1 MAYEKY
7 IKKDGKLYGPYIYHS
22 RRIDGKVVSEYHGQK
37 TGYGKFLW
45 IIAFALLII
54 LGAYFIGQRQSGPTG
69 YSVLD
74 LNADYQE
81 GQALSGEVK
90 LSLQEGELIP
100 ASSAVVFENAGNK
113 YEYLL
118 KDLILEPTAEGS
130 FFIKEKNI
138 SGSGEGFG
146 ISGTKEIYP
155 EVYFTL
161 IISSEISQEE
171 GIVTESEK
179 EIQGS
184 ASAGNTFTYTLQEGE
199 TAKIKL
205 RSVKTDSVELSEDS
219 VSLTTEGGLVSIS
232 TDYSEEEEGFGEEYT
247 GEKIKEL
254 TVNLGSLEILPE
266 KGELKVGI
274 FYEGEELVSMQTTI
288 SDGTVSSESEV
299 IPEAAPP
306 SDSVTD
312 EEQVLE
318 PVAPVANE
326 TFNASDIIE
335 TKSFN
340 ITFPELELT
349 AEERAVLEREFVNI
363 SLEAKE
369 TKIKN
374 GFIIIRYELR
384 EDTWVDYSYSSD
396 LDNETLNIFM
406 QQDRIKWLK
415 DLAQKYSA

>member
-45 IIAFALLII
+45 IIAFASLII

-146 ISGTKEIYP
+146 ISGTKVVYP
-155 EVYFTL
+155 EVSFVL
-161 IISSEISQEE
+161 NIEEPDINDSSTVKI
-171 GIVTESEK
+171 TEVP
-179 EIQGS
+179 GS
-184 ASAGNTFTYTLQEGE
+184 ASAENTFTYTLQEGE
-199 TAKIKL
+199 TAEIKL

-349 AEERAVLEREFVNI
+349 SEEMAVLEREFGNI